1 MLIQV
6 HTDSH
11 IEGSQRLTS
20 YVESVVQ
27 DALAEF
33 GDQVTRVEVHL
44 NDTNSDKKEGDNDK
58 RCMMEARLGGL
69 PPFAVTALA
78 ATIDQAIDA
87 ASEKLQKS
95 IQSHIGRIG
104 DKKGRTPAGGPP
116 GV

>member
-1 MLIQV
+1 MPIQV

-11 IEGSQRLTS
+11 IEGGQRLSS
-20 YVESVVQ
+20 YIECVVQ
-27 DALAEF
+27 DTLREF

-44 NDTNSDKKEGDNDK
+44 NDTNSNQKGGSDDK

-69 PPFAVTALA
+69 PPFAVTATA
-78 ATIDQAIDA
+78 ATLDQAIDA

-95 IQSHIGRIG
+95 IQSHIGRLG
-104 DKKGRTPAGGPP
+104 DKKGRMSAGGAP